1 MPAKV
6 DEVSTTVSSI
16 GQDARAQTEWFDRWA
31 SQMNAK
37 SAQWEL
43 LRGGKWVPFGLGLC
57 AKLAGALQRGD
68 STLQYVAS
76 NGQEHMFNFQTM
88 EQINVATGKARSMR
102 RVLWEIELDLG
113 WVLVEDDLALQLQT
127 HELQDALEFEYF
139 ARGMTYTIN
148 IWGAYQL
155 NKDLGTKRALRK
167 VSLEETPPKMN
178 RQQLRTALEDDFPQF
193 TCAVRQWLKMRW
205 PWQLLGDC
213 AIDASQFVETGLADE
228 IASGLEGIQ
237 DGPPQLGDIL
247 QNILWFDYVDS
258 SKQEKLTQSQADAF
272 KETLV
277 VKAIIQE
284 ARWRWGQAGAEDAV
298 SALWADLG
306 LKATVSKLE
315 FLVAGGLGDELS
327 QVLTSSCE
335 SVDDWIMQHKLPL
348 WEGQECALC
357 FSPIGQED
365 AGRRMRCG
373 CWLHFEC
380 LGHGL
385 QVLINEH
392 TVDDTRMS
400 TCPAGCGRPLGR
412 IIPPG
417 VIHRAVGDQLFS
429 KYLDLRVEVQWQKE
443 AMDSG
448 KLVAKCPGCSF
459 LVLCNEQE
467 EMYSIKCLRKGCV
480 VDRFCALCGMAQ
492 HRPPWTCKEYEE
504 RVFYKDAVPK
514 VCRKIEEALVEAL
527 HRRCPGC
534 LVPTERTDACCH
546 MTCSHCRTEFSW
558 VCGME
563 YALCRREHSCLNGA
577 IYLHSMP
584 KLVELLASRGLPA
597 TDQNGSDIFL
607 ELRCIYLLSQ
617 VRHDVGEQTWN
628 RTRVEH
634 PELLTDVIRSSWS
647 IPWNEI
653 GNVKRLT
660 KLLPYAFPPLG
671 HDRDGVRERPAL
683 LTVLDEVL

>member
-277 VKAIIQE
+277 RQIFYHSYTIATPIASIS
-284 ARWRWGQAGAEDAV
+284 ARWQ
-298 SALWADLG
+298 
-306 LKATVSKLE
+306 
-315 FLVAGGLGDELS
+315 
-327 QVLTSSCE
+327 
-335 SVDDWIMQHKLPL
+335 
-348 WEGQECALC
+348 
-357 FSPIGQED
+357 
-365 AGRRMRCG
+365 
-373 CWLHFEC
+373 
-380 LGHGL
+380 L
-385 QVLINEH
+385 Q
-392 TVDDTRMS
+392 
-400 TCPAGCGRPLGR
+400 
-412 IIPPG
+412 
-417 VIHRAVGDQLFS
+417 
-429 KYLDLRVEVQWQKE
+429 
-443 AMDSG
+443 
-448 KLVAKCPGCSF
+448 
-459 LVLCNEQE
+459 
-467 EMYSIKCLRKGCV
+467 
-480 VDRFCALCGMAQ
+480 
-492 HRPPWTCKEYEE
+492 
-504 RVFYKDAVPK
+504 
-514 VCRKIEEALVEAL
+514 
-527 HRRCPGC
+527 
-534 LVPTERTDACCH
+534 
-546 MTCSHCRTEFSW
+546 
-558 VCGME
+558 
-563 YALCRREHSCLNGA
+563 
-577 IYLHSMP
+577 
-584 KLVELLASRGLPA
+584 
-597 TDQNGSDIFL
+597 
-607 ELRCIYLLSQ
+607 
-617 VRHDVGEQTWN
+617 
-628 RTRVEH
+628 
-634 PELLTDVIRSSWS
+634 
-647 IPWNEI
+647 
-653 GNVKRLT
+653 
-660 KLLPYAFPPLG
+660 
-671 HDRDGVRERPAL
+671 
-683 LTVLDEVL
+683 